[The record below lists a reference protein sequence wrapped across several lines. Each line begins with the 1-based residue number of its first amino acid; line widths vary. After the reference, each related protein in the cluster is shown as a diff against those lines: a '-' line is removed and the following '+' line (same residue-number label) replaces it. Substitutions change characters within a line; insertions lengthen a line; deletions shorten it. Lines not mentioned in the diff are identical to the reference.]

1 MCIYVCKWEQ
11 VSTYHPEGPKASPWP
26 IIQIYFFDPAPA
38 KEQDFGDV
46 DFESEME
53 WGKTTKEELLLA
65 KARALVS
72 LSLSLSLCAR
82 VCNICTGGRK
92 GKKGVNK
99 LLAKARAVVSWC
111 IKFSSVVLCMHL
123 SSSRPVVG
131 VCVCTCPRQ
140 GPWCV
145 CVCMPCVWCVCV
157 YAMCV
162 YAMHLCD
169 MRCMAGRVTGT
180 EGGKEGGEGGMQ
192 REGEGGQEVDRV
204 ATRD

>member
-99 LLAKARAVVSWC
+99 LRRRELINSSRRRVLWSVGVSN
-111 IKFSSVVLCMHL
+111 FPL
-123 SSSRPVVG
+123 SS
-131 VCVCTCPRQ
+131 CVCTCPRQ
-140 GPWCV
+140 GPWCVCVYALVLVKARGV

-169 MRCMAGRVTGT
+169 MRCMDGRVTGT
-180 EGGKEGGEGGMQ
+180 EGGKEGGEGG
-192 REGEGGQEVDRV
+192 RERERERV
-204 ATRD
+204 GRR